1 MILFVCNQEHSSY
14 EELKTLRARF
24 DLSSSDSE
32 LTVVFAKDCNEALGK
47 DSSYHQ
53 WFVQ

>member
-24 DLSSSDSE
+24 DLSSDSE
-32 LTVVFAKDCNEALGK
+32 LTVAFAKACNEALGK